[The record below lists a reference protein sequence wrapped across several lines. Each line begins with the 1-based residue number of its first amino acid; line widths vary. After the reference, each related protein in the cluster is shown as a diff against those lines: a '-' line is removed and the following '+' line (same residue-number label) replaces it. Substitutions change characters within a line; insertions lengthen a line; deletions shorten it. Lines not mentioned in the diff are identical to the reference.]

1 MLQHT
6 RTVYLVKYA
15 HKKKLKIKESKTEI
29 KKFNF
34 CTSLD
39 FPPELI
45 VDGFKELVKVTKE
58 TKLPGIIVTEDLKWE
73 ANTHFICSKASRRMW
88 TLRRMKIL
96 NVDPYIMLDVHI
108 KEIRTI
114 LELAV
119 LHGTVG

>member
-1 MLQHT
+1 MPDYAGLLQHT

-58 TKLPGIIVTEDLKWE
+58 TKLPGIIVTEDLGKP
-73 ANTHFICSKASRRMW
+73 SKEK
-88 TLRRMKIL
+88 TGNIL
-96 NVDPYIMLDVHI
+96 VFYQ
-108 KEIRTI
+108 
-114 LELAV
+114 
-119 LHGTVG
+119 